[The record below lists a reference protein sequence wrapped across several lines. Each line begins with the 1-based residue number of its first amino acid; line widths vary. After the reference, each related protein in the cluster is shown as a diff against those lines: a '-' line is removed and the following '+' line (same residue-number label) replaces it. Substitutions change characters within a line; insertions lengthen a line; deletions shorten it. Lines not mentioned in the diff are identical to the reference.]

1 LFVPEDL
8 EIQER
13 TMTRVSAVD
22 ATAPNIMAM
31 ARPWKIG
38 SKSMTKEPTTT
49 AAAVSTMGLNRT
61 APP

>member
-1 LFVPEDL
+1 
-8 EIQER
+8 
-13 TMTRVSAVD
+13 MTRVSAVD